1 LEVQAVSMKDTFHYL
16 GSMLKDVY
24 IDEDVSPRI
33 KVEWMKWCQA
43 FGVLY
48 DKRVPHKLKGKFYRT
63 ALRPAMLYG
72 VEY

>member
-1 LEVQAVSMKDTFHYL
+1 VSMKDTFHYL